1 MRDGP
6 AAEPAHRR
14 GGPRFESVLG
24 GLWVL
29 RSPRVEA
36 SPKVF
41 EIEVARVTT
50 VIIVGNRDSYT
61 FGTMCMFDSC
71 MCLGVCASLVVWS
84 LTLLLDDP
92 VSDSLLALVL
102 AWGTGCSPGV
112 KVSDIQQV
120 VQHAEP

>member
-1 MRDGP
+1 MTCLRRRHP
-6 AAEPAHRR
+6 VAEKCAFTLDTW
-14 GGPRFESVLG
+14 GC
-24 GLWVL
+24 
-29 RSPRVEA
+29 
-36 SPKVF
+36 
-41 EIEVARVTT
+41 
-50 VIIVGNRDSYT
+50 VGNRDSYT

-84 LTLLLDDP
+84 LTLLLDDT

-102 AWGTGCSPGV
+102 AWGTGCSLGV

>member
-1 MRDGP
+1 MTCLRRRHP
-6 AAEPAHRR
+6 VAAKCAFTLDTW
-14 GGPRFESVLG
+14 GG
-24 GLWVL
+24 
-29 RSPRVEA
+29 
-36 SPKVF
+36 
-41 EIEVARVTT
+41 
-50 VIIVGNRDSYT
+50 VGNRDSYT

-84 LTLLLDDP
+84 LTLLLDDT

>member
-1 MRDGP
+1 
-6 AAEPAHRR
+6 
-14 GGPRFESVLG
+14 
-24 GLWVL
+24 
-29 RSPRVEA
+29 
-36 SPKVF
+36 
-41 EIEVARVTT
+41 
-50 VIIVGNRDSYT
+50 
-61 FGTMCMFDSC
+61 